1 MKNSIN
7 IKFDENVLSY
17 LEQKKRN
24 TLTLTINISGGGCC
38 PTIEVADID
47 FSPPEE
53 LGDYNKF
60 ECDNINVYISKRAK
74 ILTPVLRFKL
84 EKNLFFSRIVPIGLS
99 LKGH

>member
-1 MKNSIN
+1 MKNSIS
-7 IKFDENVLSY
+7 IKFDENVVRY

-53 LGDYNKF
+53 CDDYNKF
-60 ECDNINVYISKRAK
+60 NCENINVYISKKAK
-74 ILTPVLRFKL
+74 IITPVLRFKL
-84 EKNLFFSRIVPIGLS
+84 EKNLFFCRIVPIGLN